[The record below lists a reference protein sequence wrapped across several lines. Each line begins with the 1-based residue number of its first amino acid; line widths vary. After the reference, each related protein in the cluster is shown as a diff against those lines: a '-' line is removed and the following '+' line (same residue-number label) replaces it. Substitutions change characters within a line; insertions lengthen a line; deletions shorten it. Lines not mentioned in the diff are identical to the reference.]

1 VSLNLGPPSDSLP
14 AREGIAWHRHRKT
27 YLSTRQTSYL
37 VKDSD
42 PAFDCLKKRKNI
54 SAAREESHRAISRK
68 SWRKRS
74 TQPASIRKE
83 LIRRQQEN
91 DRADLKFFESLSHGF
106 AESARLTNERTKE
119 MIAGFPGKYLPP
131 GVPAPPAG
139 APVFQILSNA
149 SRIDLEPFGPSS
161 PLNSYQSSITSEG
174 NLIQF
179 DQTTCID
186 WHVAMVSFL
195 WTPPRGGVLTVI
207 APIVLN
213 GSWTYAPKHR
223 CYGETLVQIEI
234 SAGLS
239 VTDATAV
246 PTSPYSEQF
255 LVNYFRD

>member
-1 VSLNLGPPSDSLP
+1 
-14 AREGIAWHRHRKT
+14 
-27 YLSTRQTSYL
+27 L

-179 DQTTCID
+179 DQTTCVERLLDLRPKASLLWRNARSDRNLCRFIRD
-186 WHVAMVSFL
+186 RRDCCPYKPILRAVSGQLLQRLNSGMFEYPAHANL
-195 WTPPRGGVLTVI
+195 RPADIFAEPTRASHRRHSACPPG
-207 APIVLN
+207 P
-213 GSWTYAPKHR
+213 HR
-223 CYGETLVQIEI
+223 L
-234 SAGLS
+234 
-239 VTDATAV
+239 
-246 PTSPYSEQF
+246 
-255 LVNYFRD
+255 RHRM